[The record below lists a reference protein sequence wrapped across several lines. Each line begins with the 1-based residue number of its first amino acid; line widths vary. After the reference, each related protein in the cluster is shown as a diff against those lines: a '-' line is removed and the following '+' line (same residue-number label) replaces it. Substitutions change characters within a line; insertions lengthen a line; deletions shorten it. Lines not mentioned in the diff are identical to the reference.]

1 MNPDPDDTDPGDRD
15 PDDRHPDDTDLYGV
29 LGVGPAAGADA
40 ISRAYRTLVR
50 EHHPDSRAAAG
61 PAGDAA
67 HDRALGQVMA
77 AYEVLRDP
85 GRRAR
90 YDGLRR
96 GRPSPKPAPARVPVV
111 VRRTG
116 RAGAPRGADIW
127 VGPEVR
133 VG

>member
-1 MNPDPDDTDPGDRD
+1 MNPDLDDTDL
-15 PDDRHPDDTDLYGV
+15 DDTDLYRV

-40 ISRAYRTLVR
+40 ISRAYRALVR

-61 PAGDAA
+61 PSGDAA
-67 HDRALGQVMA
+67 HDRALGRVMA

-90 YDGLRR
+90 YDGQRH
-96 GRPSPKPAPARVPVV
+96 GRPSPTPAPARVPVV

-116 RAGAPRGADIW
+116 QARAPRGADIW

>member
-1 MNPDPDDTDPGDRD
+1 VNPDLDDRDLDDTDL
-15 PDDRHPDDTDLYGV
+15 DDTDLYRV

-40 ISRAYRTLVR
+40 ISRAYRALVR

-61 PAGDAA
+61 PSGDAA
-67 HDRALGQVMA
+67 HDRALGRVMA

-85 GRRAR
+85 GRRAG
-90 YDGLRR
+90 YDGQRY
-96 GRPSPKPAPARVPVV
+96 GPSPPPARVPVV

-116 RAGAPRGADIW
+116 QSRAPRGADIW